1 MDDEEI
7 LNLSDEDLDKMG
19 YYPPSSSVSEEQESE
34 GESEEE
40 SDDTEQ
46 LEEQEEESPESDED
60 EAEESE
66 VEDAAESTDDAP
78 EDDEDESEE
87 DEGENN
93 EEEGE
98 EQEEEKLS
106 DAEAFYKALT
116 APIKAIGKEH
126 NITDPEEARK
136 FIQMGIGYTK
146 RLESLKP
153 ARQVFK
159 TLEQNNMLDND
170 SIGFAI
176 DLVNGNK
183 DAILKLLKEKSINPL
198 DLDIDSD
205 NAYQPTTGLVPEQSV
220 EFDDIMADI
229 RGSEYAN
236 ATTQTVQKWDAQSR
250 AEVRKK
256 PQIIADLHH
265 HMETGVYD
273 KVSAMVDKQVALG
286 NPQLRGLS
294 DLERYNVVGNWMAQE
309 GHLAPPSAG
318 EQSTSDLGEKVLP
331 KAGKDSNPKTVKKKK
346 AAGIPRSKPA
356 STPKAV
362 NPLDMDDAEFDEML
376 RKFS

>member
-87 DEGENN
+87 
-93 EEEGE
+93 EEGE
-98 EQEEEKLS
+98 EQEEKLS

-205 NAYQPTTGLVPEQSV
+205 NAYQP
-220 EFDDIMADI
+220 
-229 RGSEYAN
+229 
-236 ATTQTVQKWDAQSR
+236 K
-250 AEVRKK
+250 
-256 PQIIADLHH
+256 
-265 HMETGVYD
+265 
-273 KVSAMVDKQVALG
+273 
-286 NPQLRGLS
+286 
-294 DLERYNVVGNWMAQE
+294 
-309 GHLAPPSAG
+309 
-318 EQSTSDLGEKVLP
+318 STSF
-331 KAGKDSNPKTVKKKK
+331 
-346 AAGIPRSKPA
+346 
-356 STPKAV
+356 
-362 NPLDMDDAEFDEML
+362 PLESPL
-376 RKFS
+376 VV